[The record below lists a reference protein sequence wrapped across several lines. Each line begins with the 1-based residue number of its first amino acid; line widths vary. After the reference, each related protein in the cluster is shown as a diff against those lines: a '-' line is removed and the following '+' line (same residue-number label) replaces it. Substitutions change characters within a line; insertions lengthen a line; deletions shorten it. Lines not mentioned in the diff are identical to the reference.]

1 MQIWKEIWPTG
12 DMKLNTQRVSTQ
24 RDLHWD
30 TVNQGLKIK
39 DKENFESRKREKAH
53 HKQGNPQKAISKFL
67 SRSLAVQ
74 KRMGYSKQ
82 PRKKS
87 VNQVYF
93 TQQSCPS
100 EMKDRK
106 RLSPEIIKKLL
117 TELKTKVDSSEIIVG
132 DFSTALSTTNRSSR
146 QKINMKIK
154 YLN

>member
-1 MQIWKEIWPTG
+1 MWPTG
-12 DMKLNTQRVSTQ
+12 DMKLKTQSFNLKRSSLGHSESRSQNQ
-24 RDLHWD
+24 RHREF
-30 TVNQGLKIK
+30 G
-39 DKENFESRKREKAH
+39 SRKRKKTH
-53 HKQGNPQKAISKFL
+53 HKQGNPKNAISKFL

-74 KRMGYSKQ
+74 ERMGYTKR

-100 EMKDRK
+100 EMKERK
-106 RLSPEIIKKLL
+106 RVSQKIIKKLL
-117 TELKTKVDSSEIIVG
+117 TDLKTKVDSSEIIVG

-154 YLN
+154 YILGRPYK

>member
-1 MQIWKEIWPTG
+1 
-12 DMKLNTQRVSTQ
+12 MKLNTQRVSTQ

-39 DKENFESRKREKAH
+39 DKEKFESRKRKRPITNKEIPKRLSA
-53 HKQGNPQKAISKFL
+53 NL

-87 VNQVYF
+87 VNQAYF
-93 TQQSCPS
+93 ISAKLS
-100 EMKDRK
+100 FRNERYRK

>member
-1 MQIWKEIWPTG
+1 
-12 DMKLNTQRVSTQ
+12 MKLNTQGFNPKRSSLGHSESRSQNQ
-24 RDLHWD
+24 R
-30 TVNQGLKIK
+30 Q
-39 DKENFESRKREKAH
+39 ENFESRKKG
-53 HKQGNPQKAISKFL
+53 KGSSQTGNPQKAINKFL

-74 KRMGYSKQ
+74 KENGIFKATK
-82 PRKKS
+82 KKS